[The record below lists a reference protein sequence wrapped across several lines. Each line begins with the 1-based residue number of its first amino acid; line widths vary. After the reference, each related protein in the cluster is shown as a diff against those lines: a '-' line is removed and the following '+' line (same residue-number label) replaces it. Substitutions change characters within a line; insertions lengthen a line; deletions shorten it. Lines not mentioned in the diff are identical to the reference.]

1 MKDQSAM
8 PEAEAPDAA
17 GMPAARGE
25 GSPLGSSFL
34 GAVRTDFAQHGSEVI
49 ARIRD
54 EKPEAYLKLVAS
66 VLPKDLSAATGGV
79 DDLSDEQIIDRIRS
93 LRSGR
98 CFQPGRG
105 QAACESA
112 CRPRKCSFNASAPLL
127 PRQTLRCSR
136 R

>member
-1 MKDQSAM
+1 MMKDQSAM

-34 GAVRTDFAQHGSEVI
+34 GAVRADFAQHGSEVI

-79 DDLSDEQIIDRIRS
+79 DDLSDEQIIDRIRA
-93 LRSGR
+93 LD
-98 CFQPGRG
+98 
-105 QAACESA
+105 AAI
-112 CRPRKCSFNASAPLL
+112 RPLL
-127 PRQTLRCSR
+127 PARKRAGGLRKR
-136 R
+136 VPPAKVQL